1 MLMDGGTRVRGQPR
15 QAREQGAVAY
25 FGLLVSLVLSTVC
38 LVGSQ
43 MAQTEMKMNSFWEEK
58 P

>member
-25 FGLLVSLVLSTVC
+25 FGLLASLVLSTVC

>member
-1 MLMDGGTRVRGQPR
+1 MLIDGCTEVRGQPG

-25 FGLLVSLVLSTVC
+25 FGLLASLFLTTVC

-43 MAQTEMKMNSFWEEK
+43 MAQIEMKMNSLWEEK